1 MNLPVRAPFAIFAR
15 AIERVDD
22 PDPLMGQALRGVDAL
37 FGQDAVVGTLGPE
50 GVENIVTGY
59 LVAGDTERA
68 PVQQARLP
76 DRQQDFA
83 GRSCQLGGELRIG
96 HAKSL
101 STMRSAA
108 RSDESRVGEEG
119 SST

>member
-1 MNLPVRAPFAIFAR
+1 
-15 AIERVDD
+15 
-22 PDPLMGQALRGVDAL
+22 MGQALRGVDAL

-50 GVENIVTGY
+50 GVENIVIGY

-68 PVQQARLP
+68 PVQEARLP

-96 HAKSL
+96 HAKS
-101 STMRSAA
+101 
-108 RSDESRVGEEG
+108 RSDERRVGKECV
-119 SST
+119 STCRSRWSPYP